1 MFHVKHRAVD
11 ATPDRSTRPA
21 DADSRPAMFHV
32 KHRGWRLAVA
42 AVAIATLTA
51 CTGIEA
57 PAGWAAPV
65 RAGEVVVVRSAEGT
79 LSGIRLVGSNE
90 HEVAWTFPQQDQSSN
105 GITNFVRGLFTSASS
120 RPNYSA
126 IYATPRVETVDNQ
139 PRLYVASYAGDVVA
153 LNPADGK
160 PVGGW
165 PERVNVGGHVAATP
179 AFDGKKLYLG
189 TGRGDVR
196 TVDAASGSVG
206 VAVVGTEARVWS
218 EPLLAGGTLYVSS
231 LDRTVRAIDPNT
243 KAVRWSAQVDGAV
256 AGNPVLA
263 GDLLIVPTLQSQVI
277 ALDARSGERRWA
289 FTGDA
294 WFWARPLV
302 AGDVVYAPG
311 TDGTVYALE
320 LATGKER
327 WRSTAVRGEVRAAP
341 VLSGG
346 ALLVA
351 SRKGVVAALDP
362 ATGAERWTRQL
373 EKTAFLADPLVL
385 ESGVLYVAENGT
397 LYRVTAPDQGT
408 VDVLVKRG

>member
-1 MFHVKHRAVD
+1 
-11 ATPDRSTRPA
+11 
-21 DADSRPAMFHV
+21 MFHV
-32 KHRGWRLAVA
+32 KHRGTRLVLA
-42 AVAIATLTA
+42 ALAAAALTA
-51 CTGIEA
+51 CTGVQA
-57 PAGWAAPV
+57 PTGWAAPV
-65 RAGEVVVVRSAEGT
+65 RAGDVVVVRGAEGRLT
-79 LSGIRLVGSNE
+79 GVRLVGASE
-90 HEVAWTFPQQDQSSN
+90 HEVAWAFPQEEQSAG
-105 GITNFVRGLFTSASS
+105 GITNFVRGLFTSAAS

-153 LNPADGK
+153 LNPTDGK
-160 PVGGW
+160 PISGW
-165 PERVNVGGHVAATP
+165 PERVNVGGHVAASP
-179 AFDGKKLYLG
+179 AFDGKKLYVG
-189 TGRGDVR
+189 TGQGDVR

-206 VAVVGTEARVWS
+206 VAVVGTQARVWS

-231 LDRTVRAIDPNT
+231 LDRTVRAIDPTT
-243 KAVRWSAQVDGAV
+243 KAVRWTAQVDGAV
-256 AGNPVLA
+256 AGNPALA

-277 ALDARSGERRWA
+277 ALDARTGERRWT
-289 FTGDA
+289 FSGGA

-302 AGDVVYAPG
+302 AGDIVYAPA

-327 WRSTAVRGEVRAAP
+327 WRSTTVRGEVRATP

-351 SRKGVVAALDP
+351 SRTGVIAALDP
-362 ATGAERWTRQL
+362 ATGAERWARQL